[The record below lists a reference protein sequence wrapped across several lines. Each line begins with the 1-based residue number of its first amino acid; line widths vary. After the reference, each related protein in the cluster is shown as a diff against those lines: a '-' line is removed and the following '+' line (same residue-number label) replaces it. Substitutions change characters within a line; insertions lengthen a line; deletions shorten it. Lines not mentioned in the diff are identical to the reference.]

1 MTDRTAFHHPAI
13 ALSTVRHK
21 DGVSI
26 LRVFSR
32 EHGIVGCLVREGVK
46 GARRG
51 RNLYA
56 PLALLDLVG
65 MRALK
70 EDLYR
75 FERADRVMAQDRTS
89 AEVPR
94 GAIAMFLAECAL
106 RTFDSGSAHGEV
118 FDALW
123 RAAERIEKSM
133 AIGRIH
139 LAFLVESVSVCGLC
153 PDASTTAP
161 SGMERF
167 NLATAEWESGP
178 PLGEDYLSVAEAE
191 PFLRIQGMDFD
202 RLQTEVFS
210 HDARNRLVLQ
220 YVRYLQL
227 HLSSPR
233 TIKSWEVLSL
243 VLAP

>member
-1 MTDRTAFHHPAI
+1 MTDRAAFHHPAI
-13 ALSTVRHK
+13 ALTTVRHK

-32 EHGIVGCLVREGVK
+32 EHGVVGCLVREGLK
-46 GARRG
+46 GARRS
-51 RNLYA
+51 RHLFP

-65 MRALK
+65 MRNLK

-75 FERADRVMAQDRTS
+75 FDRADRVLAQDNTM

-94 GAIAMFLAECAL
+94 GAIAMFLAECVL

-123 RAAERIEKSM
+123 QAAQRIEKAP

-139 LAFLVESVSVCGLC
+139 LAFLVEAVSVCGLC
-153 PDASTTAP
+153 PDASASAP
-161 SGMERF
+161 PGMERF

-178 PLGEDYLSVAEAE
+178 PMGEDYLSVAEAE
-191 PFLRIQGMDFD
+191 PFLRIQGMNFD
-202 RLQTEVFS
+202 RLQSEVLS
-210 HDARNRLVLQ
+210 HDARNQLVLQ
-220 YVRYLQL
+220 HVRYLQL

-243 VLAP
+243 VLAT

>member
-1 MTDRTAFHHPAI
+1 M
-13 ALSTVRHK
+13 RHK

-32 EHGIVGCLVREGVK
+32 EHGVVGCLVREGVK

-51 RNLYA
+51 RNLFA

-65 MRALK
+65 MRTMK

-75 FERADRVMAQDRTS
+75 FDRADRVLAQNRTL

-94 GAIAMFLAECAL
+94 SAIAMFLAECVL

-123 RAAERIEKSM
+123 RAAQRTEQAS

-139 LAFLVESVSVCGLC
+139 LAFLVEAVSVCGLC
-153 PDASTTAP
+153 PDAPTAAP

-202 RLQTEVFS
+202 RLQTEVLS
-210 HDARNRLVLQ
+210 HDARNQLVLQ
-220 YVRYLQL
+220 NVRYLQL

-233 TIKSWEVLSL
+233 TIKSWEVLSV
-243 VLAP
+243 VLAT

>member
-13 ALSTVRHK
+13 ALTTVRHK

-32 EHGIVGCLVREGVK
+32 EHGVVGCLVREGVK
-46 GARRG
+46 GARRA
-51 RNLYA
+51 RNLFA

-65 MRALK
+65 MRTLK

-75 FERADRVMAQDRTS
+75 FDRADRVLAQNRTL

-94 GAIAMFLAECAL
+94 SAIAMFLAECVL

-118 FDALW
+118 FDVLW
-123 RAAERIEKSM
+123 RAAQRTEQAS

-139 LAFLVESVSVCGLC
+139 LAFLVEAVSVCGLC
-153 PDASTTAP
+153 PDAPTAAP

-202 RLQTEVFS
+202 RLQSEVLS
-210 HDARNRLVLQ
+210 HDVRNQLVLQ

-243 VLAP
+243 VLAT

>member
-1 MTDRTAFHHPAI
+1 
-13 ALSTVRHK
+13 VRHK

-32 EHGIVGCLVREGVK
+32 EHGVVGCLVREGVK

-51 RNLYA
+51 RNLFA

-65 MRALK
+65 MRTMK

-75 FERADRVMAQDRTS
+75 FDRADRVLAQNRTL

-94 GAIAMFLAECAL
+94 SAIAMFLAECVL

-123 RAAERIEKSM
+123 RAAQRTEQAS

-139 LAFLVESVSVCGLC
+139 LAFLVEAVSVCGLC
-153 PDASTTAP
+153 PDAPTAAP

-202 RLQTEVFS
+202 RLQTEVLS
-210 HDARNRLVLQ
+210 HDARNQLVLQ
-220 YVRYLQL
+220 NVRYLQL

-233 TIKSWEVLSL
+233 TIKSWEVLSV
-243 VLAP
+243 VLAT

>member
-32 EHGIVGCLVREGVK
+32 EHGVVGCLVREGVK

-51 RNLYA
+51 RKLFA

-65 MRALK
+65 MRTLK

-75 FERADRVMAQDRTS
+75 FDRADRVLAQNRTL

-94 GAIAMFLAECAL
+94 SAIAMFLAECVL

-123 RAAERIEKSM
+123 RAAQRTEQAS

-139 LAFLVESVSVCGLC
+139 LAFLLEAVSVCGLC
-153 PDASTTAP
+153 PDAPRAAP

-202 RLQTEVFS
+202 RLQSEVLS
-210 HDARNRLVLQ
+210 HDARNQLVLQ
-220 YVRYLQL
+220 NVRYLQL

-243 VLAP
+243 VLAT